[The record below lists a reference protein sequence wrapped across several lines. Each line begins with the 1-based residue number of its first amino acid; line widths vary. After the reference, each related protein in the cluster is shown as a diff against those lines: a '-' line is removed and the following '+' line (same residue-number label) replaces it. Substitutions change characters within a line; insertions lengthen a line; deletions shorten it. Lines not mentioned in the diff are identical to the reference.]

1 MLEVEERIEYLEKEK
16 KKKKTSILEKV
27 VQRCYV
33 GGVLAC
39 PQSESTTVST

>member
-16 KKKKTSILEKV
+16 KNKNSILEKV